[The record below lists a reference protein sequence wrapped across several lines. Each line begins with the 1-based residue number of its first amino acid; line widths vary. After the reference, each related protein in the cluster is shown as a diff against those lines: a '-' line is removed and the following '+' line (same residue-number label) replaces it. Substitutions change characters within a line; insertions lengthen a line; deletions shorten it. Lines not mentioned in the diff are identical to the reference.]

1 MSELNDQEIKR
12 ILENYR
18 LGTATDEEKALLES
32 WYLTYTEEGTDDPEL
47 AERFAAVDNVWMK
60 LENEYRPVKKM
71 WKWTSFAAAA
81 LIVLVAGSYFLWR
94 PQPVSV
100 SELAKTSKDIA
111 PGYNKATLTI
121 DGVGILSLDS
131 SSAGIVVK
139 STSVIYDNNRTVKGT
154 DALIKNPGMLT
165 LTTPK
170 GGTYKLALPDG
181 SVVWLNAASKLVF
194 SSVFH
199 KQKQRVVEL
208 EGEGYFE
215 VAKNKQQ
222 PFIVKSKGQQV
233 EVLGTH
239 FNINSYSDEPL
250 TKTTLLEGSIRIS
263 NKILKPGE
271 QAQNTGKSLVVHE
284 VDTAGVVGWK
294 NNYIV
299 FEDESIQ
306 GVMRKISRWYD
317 VDITYEGELPV
328 DDFGGRINRQA
339 YVSQV
344 LRKLELTNK
353 VHFKVA
359 GRRIIVTK

>member
-1 MSELNDQEIKR
+1 MSELNEQDIKR

-18 LGTATDEEKALLES
+18 LGKATDEERALLEE
-32 WYLTYTEEGTDDPEL
+32 WYLTYTEEGAGNPDMPQRL
-47 AERFAAVDNVWMK
+47 AAVDNVWMK
-60 LENEYRPVKKM
+60 LENEHRPVKKISR
-71 WKWTSFAAAA
+71 WVPFAAAA
-81 LIVLVAGSYFLWR
+81 LIVLAVGIYFLW
-94 PQPVSV
+94 QPAPLSV
-100 SELAKTSKDIA
+100 NELANTAKDIA

-121 DGVGILSLDS
+121 AGGNTVSLDS
-131 SSAGIVVK
+131 SSAGIEVGPQAV
-139 STSVIYDNNRTVKGT
+139 TYDDNRTVKGAG
-154 DALIKNPGMLT
+154 ALNENPRMLT

-181 SVVWLNAASKLVF
+181 SVVWLNAASKLIF
-194 SSVFH
+194 PSTFN

-222 PFIVKSKGQQV
+222 PFVVKSNGQQV

-239 FNINSYSDEPL
+239 FNINTYADEPL
-250 TKTTLLEGSIRIS
+250 IKTTLLEGSVRIGS
-263 NKILKPGE
+263 IMLKPGE
-271 QAQNTGKSLVVHE
+271 QAKNSGKGITVQQ
-284 VDTAGVVGWK
+284 VDTDGAVGWK

-317 VDITYEGELPV
+317 VDITYEGELPD
-328 DDFGGRINRQA
+328 DDFGGRVSRQA

-344 LRKLELTNK
+344 LKKLELTNK